1 MENTGRVRRGAGG
14 AGAAE
19 SVAVVEK
26 AMSTIESFKST
37 VTDLNGPR
45 CPTSRSRRSTTPE
58 ERGEQPQEGE
68 KPTKEKVEL
77 KDTRPTLCV
86 CHGVI

>member
-37 VTDLNGPR
+37 VTDLNGPKV
-45 CPTSRSRRSTTPE
+45 SDLKK
-58 ERGEQPQEGE
+58 QEVNN
-68 KPTKEKVEL
+68 T
-77 KDTRPTLCV
+77 
-86 CHGVI
+86 